1 MRGFCWGKGMREKL
15 SSNGGKRQNC
25 PIRLGRIMCMRGR
38 AWAGGNDL
46 STKKTLK

>member
-1 MRGFCWGKGMREKL
+1 MREKL

-25 PIRLGRIMCMRGR
+25 PTRLGRITCKRGR